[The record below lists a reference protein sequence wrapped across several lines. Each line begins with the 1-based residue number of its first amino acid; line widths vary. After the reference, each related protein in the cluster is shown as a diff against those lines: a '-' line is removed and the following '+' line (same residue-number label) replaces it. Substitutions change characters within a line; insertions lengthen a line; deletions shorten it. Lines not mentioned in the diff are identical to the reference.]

1 MSKLILKAM
10 TAAGSIIGVVF
21 TIFPES
27 IFRVFPFTDRF
38 VNAIKKLWQSCPMTD
53 EDLCCML
60 GRIEFAAFVLLACM
74 LFLSVYFRV
83 RRKITIKGKN
93 YCIQIKYG
101 DIFSEEGWKVINF
114 DECFTTKVGNGKGDI
129 KASSLCGKYLERY
142 PIKDMQSLI
151 DEAGLKPSRK
161 KSLYQNKARYKSGF
175 IIPRD
180 GYFLLSFA
188 KLDSEGL
195 GFFESREEYYQCLS
209 TLWKELD
216 ARYEERD
223 VCISILGSGLTRIGD
238 ETPTRQE
245 LVDMIIYSYK
255 LSHRKI
261 KTTLKIICQRGRDFS
276 LDEVGKT
283 I

>member
-1 MSKLILKAM
+1 MNKIIAMAM
-10 TAAGSIIGVVF
+10 TATGSIIGVVF
-21 TIFPES
+21 TILPES
-27 IFRVFPFTDRF
+27 IFHVFPFVDRF
-38 VNAIKKLWQSCPMTD
+38 GSAIMKLWKSCSMTD
-53 EDLCCML
+53 AELCGML
-60 GRIEFAAFVLLACM
+60 GRIEFAVFVLLVCM
-74 LFLSVYFRV
+74 LFLSTYFRI

-93 YCIQIKYG
+93 YCIQVRYG

-114 DECFTTKVGNGKGDI
+114 DECFTTKVGTGKGDI

-142 PIKDMQSLI
+142 PIENMQSLI
-151 DEAGLKPSRK
+151 DDAGLKPSRK
-161 KSLYQNKARYKSGF
+161 KSLYQNKARYKSGL

-180 GYFLLSFA
+180 DYFLLSFA

-216 ARYEERD
+216 ARYEKRD

-238 ETPTRQE
+238 ESPTRQE

-261 KTTLKIICQRGRDFS
+261 KATLKIICQRGKDFS